1 MLFKDALWDGSDPSY
16 APGQSKSGKYL
27 YWKIPR
33 KYAELGY
40 TIDGRTTVRLDGI
53 IDDGN
58 DLDRA
63 FACRKYT
70 QAMLEHFSPKT
81 PAIQVGTWKWLFSRY
96 LTDKESPFHEKKAN
110 TQEMY
115 RLFIGYWEKAIGDTL
130 ISQANFQ
137 AAMRWKKAMAN
148 NGRSDDHIKRM
159 FTVLRL
165 VMSYGVL
172 IEDQECIRFRG
183 VLAEMRIASPKTKQ
197 NEGTPEQ
204 ISAIVAAAFKA
215 GHHSFVLGCAL
226 QWWFALRAADVRGQ
240 WLEIKPGETP
250 SGIIN
255 GKLRWTD
262 GLTWDMID
270 SDVTRIQKTISKTQA
285 TTGTVKVFDLT
296 QVPEVRDQL
305 LSIPLEKRV
314 GPVIVNTSTGLP
326 YTRSGWSTAWRRH
339 RKEAG
344 VPDHV
349 KNMGIRAAA
358 ITHGERSGASP
369 FQLRDAAG
377 HADLKT
383 TGRYIRGADE
393 ATSKVLNLR
402 RKA

>member
-53 IDDGN
+53 VNDGN

-110 TQEMY
+110 TQQIY
-115 RLFIGYWEKAIGDTL
+115 RDFIGYWEKAIGDTL

-137 AAMRWKKAMAN
+137 AAMRWKGAMQS
-148 NGRSDDHIKRM
+148 NGRSTDHIKRM
-159 FTVLRL
+159 FTTLRIT
-165 VMSYGVL
+165 VSYGAL
-172 IEDQECIRFRG
+172 IEDQESTRFRA
-183 VLAEMRIASPKTKQ
+183 VLAEMRIKSPTTKQ

-204 ISAIVAAAFKA
+204 IASILAEAQKA
-215 GHHSFVLGCAL
+215 GNNAFVLGCSL
-226 QWWFALRAADVRGQ
+226 QWWFALRAVDIRGQ
-240 WLEIKPGETP
+240 WLKIKLGETP
-250 SGIIN
+250 SGITK
-255 GKLRWTD
+255 GDLRWTD
-262 GLTWDMID
+262 GLTWDMINPE
-270 SDVTRIQKTISKTQA
+270 VTRIQKTISKTEG
-285 TTGTVKVFDLT
+285 TTGIVKTFDLT
-296 QVPEVRDQL
+296 AVPEIREMLLAFPEDQ
-305 LSIPLEKRV
+305 RV
-314 GPVIVNTSTGLP
+314 GPVITNPTTRLP
-326 YTRSGWSTAWRRH
+326 YTRSGWSTAWRRY
-339 RKEAG
+339 RAAAG
-344 VPDHV
+344 VPAHV

-358 ITHGERSGASP
+358 ITHGERSGATP

-377 HADLKT
+377 HTDLKT

-393 ATSKVLNLR
+393 ATDNVLKLR
-402 RKA
+402 RNA